1 MWSLVAFLATDDVF
15 PRFAA
20 FSLTIPYAF
29 GMWTR
34 SYALDRGMNAQ
45 MIVAFIPLTVALILA
60 GGWYPTLTVV
70 GLVPLFLFI
79 KGASLRLKS
88 AFVAEIQARN
98 QTTLLAE
105 RLDTAL
111 NNMSHGLC
119 MIDGQGRLILANHKF
134 LSLLGL
140 PGDSQTGAHWR
151 VIIRKLI
158 AAGRLD
164 QSTVITLTNAIL
176 RGAHER
182 DFLVPFETRDGRAI
196 EAVVHRMANEGTV
209 LVIQD
214 VTDRRNAE
222 IKINRMAHFDAV
234 TELPNRHSFEIALAA
249 ALDPETPRDLSLT
262 VMFLDLDNFKQVND
276 SLGHRT
282 GDKLLLEIAR
292 RLRLI
297 VGARDLVARWGGD
310 EFVILHRHDA
320 DEPATPELARLIIEA
335 IGKPVVIDGGDVI
348 VGVSIG
354 AASAPDDGL
363 TADALLVERRHR
375 ALCGQSRRPPRL
387 ARVRAGDG
395 HAHPGAAS
403 DRTRAARR
411 GRNRRHRRLL
421 PADPRCRDPADRL
434 VRGARALA
442 PSVARNRFA
451 RRIHPDRRGDRSDGG
466 FRRGGPEARLRRPAP
481 PGLSMCRVSVNLSP
495 SQFRSGKI
503 ETVVAEALTFAGL
516 APDRLDL
523 EITESTLLDDRGDT
537 RAALAALRARGCR
550 ISLDDFGT
558 GYSSLSYLLS
568 FPLDRIKIDRSFT
581 MGLGMHERAS
591 ILVESVAAMSRKL
604 GMTVLIEGVETE
616 RQMTIIE
623 QLGTIAEAQ
632 GYLFS
637 PPVPLSAV
645 EALFD
650 REPAARPPEASPALE
665 RADQRLGVRPSPTGA
680 GRRPRRPRSRP
691 GRSAATPAGRAP
703 GRPCAGSRRRRRS
716 GRRSASSALTPIP
729 SRKAPRRSSRAVSTL
744 TATTSKSLPPFSAW
758 SRSSAGISA
767 RQGTHQ
773 VAQRLSSTARP
784 RKSASA
790 VFDPSGALEG
800 ERHGRAAGSAAIRT
814 AAASPR
820 ASG

>member
-140 PGDSQTGAHWR
+140 PGNSQTGAHWR

-249 ALDPETPRDLSLT
+249 ALDPGTPR
-262 VMFLDLDNFKQVND
+262 
-276 SLGHRT
+276 
-282 GDKLLLEIAR
+282 
-292 RLRLI
+292 
-297 VGARDLVARWGGD
+297 
-310 EFVILHRHDA
+310 
-320 DEPATPELARLIIEA
+320 ATL
-335 IGKPVVIDGGDVI
+335 
-348 VGVSIG
+348 
-354 AASAPDDGL
+354 
-363 TADALLVERRHR
+363 
-375 ALCGQSRRPPRL
+375 
-387 ARVRAGDG
+387 
-395 HAHPGAAS
+395 
-403 DRTRAARR
+403 
-411 GRNRRHRRLL
+411 
-421 PADPRCRDPADRL
+421 
-434 VRGARALA
+434 
-442 PSVARNRFA
+442 
-451 RRIHPDRRGDRSDGG
+451 
-466 FRRGGPEARLRRPAP
+466 
-481 PGLSMCRVSVNLSP
+481 
-495 SQFRSGKI
+495 
-503 ETVVAEALTFAGL
+503 
-516 APDRLDL
+516 
-523 EITESTLLDDRGDT
+523 
-537 RAALAALRARGCR
+537 
-550 ISLDDFGT
+550 
-558 GYSSLSYLLS
+558 
-568 FPLDRIKIDRSFT
+568 
-581 MGLGMHERAS
+581 
-591 ILVESVAAMSRKL
+591 
-604 GMTVLIEGVETE
+604 
-616 RQMTIIE
+616 
-623 QLGTIAEAQ
+623 
-632 GYLFS
+632 
-637 PPVPLSAV
+637 
-645 EALFD
+645 
-650 REPAARPPEASPALE
+650 ASP
-665 RADQRLGVRPSPTGA
+665 
-680 GRRPRRPRSRP
+680 
-691 GRSAATPAGRAP
+691 
-703 GRPCAGSRRRRRS
+703 
-716 GRRSASSALTPIP
+716 
-729 SRKAPRRSSRAVSTL
+729 
-744 TATTSKSLPPFSAW
+744 
-758 SRSSAGISA
+758 
-767 RQGTHQ
+767 
-773 VAQRLSSTARP
+773 
-784 RKSASA
+784 
-790 VFDPSGALEG
+790 
-800 ERHGRAAGSAAIRT
+800 
-814 AAASPR
+814 
-820 ASG
+820 